1 MFLDFFFLLKN
12 NGIPVSMHEYLAL
25 MDAMKK
31 NVAQHSTEDF
41 YFLSRSILIK
51 NETHLDRF
59 DILFG
64 NYFKGMENIPED
76 FFRNIPEE
84 WLRKNLEQNL
94 TEEEKKMIEA
104 MGGLDKLMER
114 FKQLMEEQKE
124 RHEGGNRWIGTGGT
138 SPFGAYG
145 YNPEGFRI
153 GQSGSRNR
161 SAVKVWDKREFS
173 NYDDDQEL
181 NTRNIKIAL
190 KRLRHFTREG
200 VAEELDI
207 DETIRKTSDNAGVLD
222 IEMIPSKR
230 NRVKVLLF
238 MDAGGS
244 MDDHIELCSQMFSS
258 AKHEFKHLEHFYFH
272 NCIYESVWK
281 DNLRRHSERT
291 PTLEVLHKFNRDY
304 RVIFIGDAMM
314 SPYEI
319 VSRGGSIEHDN
330 DESGYAWLM
339 RFKEHFP
346 HMVWLNPNAERGWNY
361 FESTKIIREVFDNKM
376 FPLTIDGLTKAMK
389 ALKNPKLHYEPK
401 GSFI

>member
-1 MFLDFFFLLKN
+1 LFLDFFFLLKN
-12 NGIPVSMHEYLAL
+12 NGIPVSLHEYLSL

-59 DILFG
+59 DLLFG

-76 FFRNIPEE
+76 FFKNIPDE
-84 WLRKNLEQNL
+84 WLRKNFEKFL
-94 TEEEKKMIEA
+94 TDEEKKMIEA

-114 FKQLMEEQKE
+114 FKQLMQEQKE
-124 RHEGGNRWIGTGGT
+124 RHEGGNKWIGTGGT
-138 SPFGAYG
+138 SPFGANG
-145 YNPEGFRI
+145 YNPEGIRM
-153 GQSGSRNR
+153 GQEGSRNR
-161 SAVKVWDKREFS
+161 SAIKVWDKRDFN
-173 NYDDDQEL
+173 NYDDTQEL

-200 VAEELDI
+200 IADELDI

-222 IEMIPSKR
+222 IEMTPSKR

-244 MDDHIELCSQMFSS
+244 MDDHIELCSQLFSS

-272 NCIYESVWK
+272 NCVYESVWK
-281 DNLRRHSERT
+281 DNLRRHNDRT

-304 RVIFIGDAMM
+304 KVIFIGDAMM

-319 VSRGGSIEHDN
+319 VSRGGSVEHDN
-330 DESGYAWLM
+330 DESGFAWLM

-346 HMVWLNPNAERGWNY
+346 HMVWLNPNAERGWSY

-376 FPLTIDGLTKAMK
+376 FPLTIDGLTQAMK
-389 ALKNPKLHYEPK
+389 ALKNPKIHYEIK
-401 GSFI
+401 ESFV

>member
-12 NGIPVSMHEYLAL
+12 NGIPVSLHEYLAL

-51 NETHLDRF
+51 NESQLDRF
-59 DILFG
+59 DLLFG

-76 FFRNIPEE
+76 FFKNIPDE
-84 WLRKNLEQNL
+84 WLRKNLEKFL

-114 FKQLMEEQKE
+114 FKQLMQEQKE
-124 RHEGGNRWIGTGGT
+124 RHEGGNKWIGTGGT
-138 SPFGAYG
+138 SPFGANG
-145 YNPEGFRI
+145 YNPEGIRM
-153 GQSGSRNR
+153 GQEGSRNR
-161 SAVKVWDKREFS
+161 SAIKVWDKREFS
-173 NYDDDQEL
+173 NYDDEQEL

-200 VAEELDI
+200 VADELDI

-222 IEMIPSKR
+222 IEMVPSKR

-244 MDDHIELCSQMFSS
+244 MDDHIALCSQLFSS

-272 NCIYESVWK
+272 NCVYESVWK
-281 DNLRRHSERT
+281 DNLRRHNERT

-304 RVIFIGDAMM
+304 KVIFIGDAMM

-319 VSRGGSIEHDN
+319 VSRGGSVEHDN

-346 HMVWLNPNAERGWNY
+346 NLVWLNPNAERGWSY

-389 ALKNPKLHYEPK
+389 ALKNPKIHYEIK
-401 GSFI
+401 ESFV